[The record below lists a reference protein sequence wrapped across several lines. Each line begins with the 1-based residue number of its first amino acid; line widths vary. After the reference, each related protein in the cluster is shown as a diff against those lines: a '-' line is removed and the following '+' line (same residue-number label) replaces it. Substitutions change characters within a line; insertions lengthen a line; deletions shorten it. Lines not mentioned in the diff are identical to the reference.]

1 VPDHSRVCT
10 FYCRLR
16 SVLIL
21 VLVCAAANPPYFTV
35 LTLTPTHSLLVV
47 MLSID
52 IPSTNSQICYFS
64 ITPAYT
70 HYSTETPLYSPT
82 LSPGETICDPIHPL
96 LAYREPNSSI
106 LPASPT
112 PRHTFLQMQTAAAHP
127 SRPRPAPIQNV
138 LHVTSDDSTSSE
150 ESVSST
156 DSTKSS
162 LDIARCSRCQRTP
175 SIDIKTGKSNMVQYG
190 LNLWY
195 CSRYII
201 IAGNR
206 RT

>member
-1 VPDHSRVCT
+1 MP
-10 FYCRLR
+10 
-16 SVLIL
+16 
-21 VLVCAAANPPYFTV
+21 
-35 LTLTPTHSLLVV
+35 
-47 MLSID
+47 SID
-52 IPSTNSQICYFS
+52 IDILSTNGQTCYFS
-64 ITPAYT
+64 ITPPACS

-82 LSPGETICDPIHPL
+82 LSPGDTVCDPVHPL

-106 LPASPT
+106 LPSSPT
-112 PRHTFLQMQTAAAHP
+112 TRSTFLQMQTAAAHP

-156 DSTKSS
+156 DSSKSS

-175 SIDIKTGKSNMVQYG
+175 SIDVKTGKSNMVQYG

-195 CSRYII
+195 CSRYALLPAIY
-201 IAGNR
+201 GLKTN
-206 RT
+206 